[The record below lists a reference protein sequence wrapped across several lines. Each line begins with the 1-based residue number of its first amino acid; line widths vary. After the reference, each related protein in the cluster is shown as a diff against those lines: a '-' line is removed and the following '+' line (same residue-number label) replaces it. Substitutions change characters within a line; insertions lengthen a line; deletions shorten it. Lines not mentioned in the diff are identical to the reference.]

1 MKPRYLVML
10 LLLTSCASDGGTYP
24 SMWASLRDD
33 NSCLRISGVYANF
46 GELDPEIQ
54 KHYAGPI
61 SYPRLS
67 DMVLGDPGKRI
78 SAGSS
83 DTVEITQRDSAL
95 YVRAMRGSEALVS
108 EQYGMSS
115 TSCNG
120 GWLELSSTS
129 GMPNGTG
136 NVVLGFS
143 KDSTWLHSASDGSLV
158 VMLSSE
164 GAGLAYLVVPVSGK
178 TTAYR
183 RFFPSSR

>member
-1 MKPRYLVML
+1 MKLRYLVMPL
-10 LLLTSCASDGGTYP
+10 FLMSCASGGGAYP
-24 SMWASLRDD
+24 SGWASLRDD

-78 SAGSS
+78 SAGKS
-83 DTVEITQRDSAL
+83 DTVEITQHDSTL
-95 YVRAMRGSEALVS
+95 YVRAMRGPDALAS
-108 EQYGMSS
+108 EQYKIDGL
-115 TSCNG
+115 SCKD
-120 GWLELSSTS
+120 GWLILSSTS

-136 NVVLGFS
+136 NVVLGFG
-143 KDSTWLHSASDGSLV
+143 KDSTSLRSAGDGSLV
-158 VMLSSE
+158 VLSSSE

-183 RFFPSSR
+183 RFFASSR